1 MTLMERLSVY
11 EKLMRLDKPIGILLL
26 LWPTLWALW
35 ISSFGSPNL
44 AMVWVFVV
52 GVVLM
57 RSAGCV
63 FNDFADCKFDP
74 LVERTKDRPLAS
86 GQVSSKEALMLAGA
100 LALIAFLLILRF
112 NTLTILLSV
121 VALFLAVTYPYA
133 KRFFVLPQAY
143 LGVAFGFGIIMVFA
157 ASHNT
162 VSRVAWVLLAANIF
176 WSLAYDTEYAMVD
189 REDDKRI
196 GIKTS
201 ALMFG
206 KYDVVGV
213 MLCQLV
219 FLGILTYVGVW
230 ARYGVFYF
238 LGLLLAL
245 VLVAYQYTLIQ
256 HRRPARCFK
265 AFLNNAWLGGAVF
278 MGLVFDF
285 YFKLGLSPMGF
296 AK

>member
-1 MTLMERLSVY
+1 MMTLVERLNAY

-35 ISSFGSPNL
+35 ISSFGNPNW
-44 AMVWVFVV
+44 AMAWVFIV

-63 FNDFADCKFDP
+63 FNDFADRKFDP
-74 LVERTKDRPLAS
+74 LVERTKDRLLAS
-86 GQVSSKEALMLAGA
+86 GQVSSKEALMLAGT

-121 VALFLAVTYPYA
+121 AALFLAVTYPYT
-133 KRFFVLPQAY
+133 KRFFALPQAY
-143 LGVAFGFGIIMVFA
+143 LGVAFGFGIVMVFA
-157 ASHNT
+157 ASYNT
-162 VSRVAWVLLAANIF
+162 ISRVAWVLLVANIF

-201 ALMFG
+201 ALTFG
-206 KYDVVGV
+206 KYDVVAV
-213 MLCQLV
+213 MLCQLI
-219 FLGILTYVGVW
+219 FLGILAYIGVW
-230 ARYGVFYF
+230 VKYGVFYF

-245 VLVAYQYTLIQ
+245 VLVVYQYTLIQ
-256 HRRPARCFK
+256 HREPSRCFK
-265 AFLNNAWLGGAVF
+265 AFLNNAWLGGAIF
-278 MGLVFDF
+278 IGLVFDS
-285 YFKLGLSPMGF
+285 YFKLGLNP
-296 AK
+296 AI